1 MKVTAKF
8 SGLSVALNICK
19 CRFMNIKT
27 YTWLKFY
34 NVDKGC
40 NRALFSK
47 FFISLNGTKQVPIH
61 FG

>member
-1 MKVTAKF
+1 MKVASKF

-19 CRFMNIKT
+19 HRFTNIKT
-27 YTWLKFY
+27 YTRLKFY
-34 NVDKGC
+34 KADKGY

-47 FFISLNGTKQVPIH
+47 FFISLNGTKQVSIH